1 MKWKTLIAAGITMAL
16 WHAHALAEGSIEERI
31 AAMERRIQDLENR
44 VAAQDKTIVEKER
57 QIAELQE
64 DEGGWFDSTEV
75 SGLIEIEAGRE
86 NPYEGDNASD
96 VSVATVELGVAAQ
109 VHDWVG
115 GEVVLLY
122 EEGET
127 DLEVDVATV
136 TVGPPDGPWSFTAGQ
151 YYLPFGTFETT
162 MISDPLTLEVGET
175 RDTALQLG
183 FSSGGLHGAVF
194 GFNGDNTDNGKDRI
208 SGYGAAIGYSME
220 NETSAF
226 DLNLSY
232 INDIGDSDSLQDLIR
247 GNLGGSD
254 EEDNEV
260 DDHVAGW
267 SAAARLRYGN
277 ISLMGE
283 YLAAREDF
291 ESTEVEFDGDGAE
304 PSSWMT
310 EVAYDFSFAGREA
323 TFALG
328 YQGTDEA
335 LALEL
340 PEERFLVGLSFEL
353 FEGTAL
359 AFEWAHDDD
368 YDEKDGGS
376 GEDANIITA
385 QLATEF

>member
-1 MKWKTLIAAGITMAL
+1 MKLRILIAAGITINL
-16 WHAHALAEGSIEERI
+16 WHAHALAEGSIEERM
-31 AAMERRIQDLENR
+31 AALERRIQYLEDR
-44 VAAQDKTIVEKER
+44 VAAQDRAIVDKDR

-64 DEGGWFDSTEV
+64 SGWFDSTEV

-86 NPYEGDNASD
+86 SPYEGDDASD

-115 GEVVLLY
+115 GKVVLLY

-136 TVGPPDGPWSFTAGQ
+136 TIGPPDGPWSFTAGQ
-151 YYLPFGTFETT
+151 YYLPFGTFETN

-175 RDTALQLG
+175 RDTALQFG
-183 FSSGGLHGAVF
+183 FSSGGFHGAIF

-208 SGYGAAIGYSME
+208 SGYGAAMGYSME

-226 DLNLSY
+226 NLNLSY

-247 GNLGGSD
+247 DNLGS

-260 DDHVAGW
+260 DDHVSGW
-267 SAAARLRYGN
+267 SAAAHLRYGN
-277 ISLMGE
+277 VSLIGE
-283 YLAAREDF
+283 YLAAREGF
-291 ESTEVEFDGDGAE
+291 QSNEVEFDGDGAE

-310 EVAYDFSFAGREA
+310 EVAYDFNFAGREA

-340 PEERFLVGLSFEL
+340 PEKRFLVGLSFEL
-353 FEGTAL
+353 IEGTAL

-368 YDEKDGGS
+368 YDKKDGGS
-376 GEDANIITA
+376 GENANIVTA

>member
-1 MKWKTLIAAGITMAL
+1 MKLRTLIAAGITITL

-31 AAMERRIQDLENR
+31 AAMERRIQYLEDR
-44 VAAQDKTIVEKER
+44 VAAQDRAIVDKDR

-64 DEGGWFDSTEV
+64 NSWFNSTEV

-86 NPYEGDNASD
+86 SPYEGDDASD
-96 VSVATVELGVAAQ
+96 VSVATVELGIAAQ

-136 TVGPPDGPWSFTAGQ
+136 MIGPPDGPWSFTAGQ
-151 YYLPFGTFETT
+151 YYLPFGTFETN
-162 MISDPLTLEVGET
+162 MISDPMTLEVGET
-175 RDTALQLG
+175 RDTALQFG
-183 FSSGGLHGAVF
+183 FSSGGFHGAVF
-194 GFNGDNTDNGKDRI
+194 GFNGDNTDDGKDRI
-208 SGYGAAIGYSME
+208 SGYGAAMGYSME

-247 GNLGGSD
+247 DNLGS

-260 DDHVAGW
+260 DDHVSGW
-267 SAAARLRYGN
+267 SAAAHLRYGN
-277 ISLMGE
+277 VSLIGE

-291 ESTEVEFDGDGAE
+291 QSNEVEFDGDGAE

-310 EVAYDFSFAGREA
+310 EVAYDFNFAGREA

-340 PEERFLVGLSFEL
+340 PEKRFLVGLSFEL
-353 FEGTAL
+353 VEGTAL

-368 YDEKDGGS
+368 YDKKDGGS
-376 GEDANIITA
+376 GKNANIVTA